1 MTTAGAVTTTAGM
14 AWLRGRWARVLLLA
28 AAGVAAAVAL
38 RGRVPDLA
46 QILSIIGSA
55 DPRWLAAAVLAQ
67 VLSQA
72 AFARQQ
78 RTLLA
83 ALAVRV
89 SRRDALAI
97 TYSRSAMSMVLP
109 AGSAMS
115 AAFALREYRRHGAS
129 TAAATT
135 GMVLSGAASVVGL
148 TLLYAGAIGTSAFAP
163 HGGWRAAALAG
174 VAVLVVALGG
184 WAVVA
189 YRRRAPLAAAAPRRM
204 PSPGPG
210 RIARGLFQA
219 RRVLREAR
227 AVRLRHWAV
236 TISFAVLNWLLDLG
250 CLVAVAHACELPL
263 SAFHLASV
271 YLAVQVVR
279 QIPLTPGG
287 VGLIEASLLAGF
299 VAAGA
304 PQAGAAAVVLAYR
317 IVSFWFLLPV
327 GLVAYLRLN
336 RDGRRQALAARNAPA
351 PTM

>member
-1 MTTAGAVTTTAGM
+1 MTTAEAVTATAGTT
-14 AWLRGRWARVLLLA
+14 AWLRGRWPRVLLLA
-28 AAGVAAAVAL
+28 AAGVAAVFAL
-38 RGRVPDLA
+38 RGRVPDPA
-46 QILSIIGSA
+46 QILSIVGSA
-55 DPRWLAAAVLAQ
+55 DYRWLAAAVLAQ
-67 VLSQA
+67 TLSQM

-78 RTLLA
+78 RTLLG

-129 TAAATT
+129 TAVATT
-135 GMVLSGAASVVGL
+135 GIVLSGASSIVGL
-148 TLLYAGAIGTSAFAP
+148 TLLYAGALGTATFAP
-163 HGGWRAAALAG
+163 HGGWRAVALAG
-174 VAVLVVALGG
+174 AWMVATALGG
-184 WAVVA
+184 WAIVA
-189 YRRRAPLAAAAPRRM
+189 YRRRGPRAGSAPRRT
-204 PSPGPG
+204 PGPESG

-227 AVRLRHWAV
+227 ALRLRHWAA
-236 TISFAVLNWLLDLG
+236 TIACSVLNWLLDLC
-250 CLVAVAHACELPL
+250 CLIAVAQACGLPL
-263 SAFHLASV
+263 GAIQLASV

-327 GLVAYLRLN
+327 GLAAYLRLN
-336 RDGRRQALAARNAPA
+336 RHRRRRALADV
-351 PTM
+351 T